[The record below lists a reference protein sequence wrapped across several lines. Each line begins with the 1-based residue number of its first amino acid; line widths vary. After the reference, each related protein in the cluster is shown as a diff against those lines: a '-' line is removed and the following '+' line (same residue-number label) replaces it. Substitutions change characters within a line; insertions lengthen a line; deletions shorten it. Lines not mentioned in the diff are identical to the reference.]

1 VKDIYDII
9 DETAAIVKAHNYGRD
24 VAALEK
30 LLPMNLRYFGLIGSS
45 KR

>member
-9 DETAAIVKAHNYGRD
+9 DETAAIVNSHNYGRD

-30 LLPMNLRYFGLIGSS
+30 FLPMNLRYVGLIGSR